1 MFPPGF
7 LYLDPCHCG
16 LGQIPLKW
24 KHASKERQHVNVPR
38 VRVKQARIAV
48 TSVIRACLLI
58 LVFAFG
64 GVSSAEAHSP
74 QADVNS
80 LETAVSLTAHDA
92 CCHSD
97 AGEVA
102 MTTCAAS
109 TCCPAVSGIEL
120 AAPSALVL
128 QNRAIRTPYSTLRHG
143 LSTLPLIQ
151 PPILS

>member
-1 MFPPGF
+1 M
-7 LYLDPCHCG
+7 
-16 LGQIPLKW
+16 K
-24 KHASKERQHVNVPR
+24 VPR
-38 VRVKQARIAV
+38 ERVRQARYAI

-58 LVFAFG
+58 LLVAFG
-64 GVSSAEAHSP
+64 GVSSAEAHAP

-80 LETAVSLTAHDA
+80 LETAVSLSPQDA

-128 QNRAIRTPYSTLRHG
+128 QNRAIRAPYSAMRHG

>member
-1 MFPPGF
+1 M
-7 LYLDPCHCG
+7 
-16 LGQIPLKW
+16 
-24 KHASKERQHVNVPR
+24 NVPR
-38 VRVKQARIAV
+38 ERARKARYAV

-58 LVFAFG
+58 LVFFFG
-64 GVSSAEAHSP
+64 GVSSAEAHTQHIGTFIP
-74 QADVNS
+74 
-80 LETAVSLTAHDA
+80 ETAVSLTPHDT

-128 QNRAIRTPYSTLRHG
+128 QNRAIRTPYSALRHG

>member
-1 MFPPGF
+1 MKAPR
-7 LYLDPCHCG
+7 
-16 LGQIPLKW
+16 
-24 KHASKERQHVNVPR
+24 ER
-38 VRVKQARIAV
+38 VRQARSAI
-48 TSVIRACLLI
+48 TLVIRACLLI

-64 GVSSAEAHSP
+64 GVSSAEAHSL

-80 LETAVSLTAHDA
+80 LETAVSLAAHDA

-128 QNRAIRTPYSTLRHG
+128 QNRAIRTPYCALRHG

>member
-1 MFPPGF
+1 MSLRIGA
-7 LYLDPCHCG
+7 DTAEMET
-16 LGQIPLKW
+16 
-24 KHASKERQHVNVPR
+24 ASKEGQHVNVPR
-38 VRVKQARIAV
+38 ERAKQARCSI

-58 LVFAFG
+58 LLVAFG
-64 GVSSAEAHSP
+64 GVSSAQAHAQHTGTIVP
-74 QADVNS
+74 
-80 LETAVSLTAHDA
+80 ETAVSLTPHDT

-97 AGEVA
+97 GGEVA

-128 QNRAIRTPYSTLRHG
+128 QNRAIRTSYSALRHG